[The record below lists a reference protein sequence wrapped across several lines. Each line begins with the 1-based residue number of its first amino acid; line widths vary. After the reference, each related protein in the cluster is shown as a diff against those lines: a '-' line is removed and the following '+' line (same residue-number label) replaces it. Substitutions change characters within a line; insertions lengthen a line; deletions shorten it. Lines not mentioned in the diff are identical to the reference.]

1 MKRLIALTL
10 FAVVTALAGCGDSR
24 ETPSGLVVGAGTIFR
39 EGAECSWM
47 VQADSGRL
55 YELTSLD
62 PEFQQPQLRV
72 RFTLKT
78 RSDVVSFCMRGEIA
92 DVVSLTKL

>member
-1 MKRLIALTL
+1 MNRIIALTL
-10 FAVVTALAGCGDSR
+10 FTVVSALSGCGDSR
-24 ETPSGLVVGAGTIFR
+24 ETPSGLLVGAGTILR
-39 EGAECSWM
+39 DGAECSWM

-72 RFTLKT
+72 RFTLKP
-78 RSDVVSFCMRGEIA
+78 RAEIVSFCMRGETA
-92 DVVSLTKL
+92 DVVSLTRL